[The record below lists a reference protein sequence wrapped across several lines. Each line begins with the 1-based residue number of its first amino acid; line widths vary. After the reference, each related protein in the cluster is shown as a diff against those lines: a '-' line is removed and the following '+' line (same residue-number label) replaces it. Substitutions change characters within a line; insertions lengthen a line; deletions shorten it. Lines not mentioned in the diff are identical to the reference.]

1 MRVLLTGA
9 TGFLGS
15 HLLKTLVSKG
25 YEVIVLKRTTSDMWR
40 LKGFENTFKSYDI
53 DRVPLQTAFE
63 EQPIDTIIHTACVY
77 GRKGESTKQI
87 LETNLMFGTELLN
100 VAISFNVRTFFNTG
114 TFFNAGAL
122 SYKYLNYYALS
133 KKQFEEWLQIAS
145 DKIQVVNL
153 KLGHMFGEQD
163 GNDKFTTWILN
174 ELKQEKPVI
183 PLTAGIQKRDFI
195 YIEDVVSA
203 YLTCLEQKE
212 CLKAFNDIE
221 VGTGV
226 LTPVRTFVELV
237 KEVLEKLHAKSIETQ
252 LNFGALPYREGEIM
266 EPQVDN
272 HILCSLG
279 WQPKR
284 NLEENVW
291 NFVKNELVFADNTK
305 V

>member
-15 HLLKTLVSKG
+15 HLLKALVSKG
-25 YEVIVLKRTTSDMWR
+25 YEVVVLKRSTSDMWR

-63 EQPIDTIIHTACVY
+63 EQPIDIVIHTACAY
-77 GRKGESTKQI
+77 GKKGESMQEI
-87 LETNLMFGTELLN
+87 LETNLMFGIKLLN
-100 VAISFNVRTFFNTG
+100 TSISFNSKSFFNTG
-114 TFFNAGAL
+114 TFFNIGAL

-133 KKQFEEWLQIAS
+133 KKQFEEWLQVAS
-145 DKIQVVNL
+145 DKIQVINL
-153 KLGHMFGEQD
+153 KLEHMFGEQD

-174 ELKQEKPVI
+174 ELKQEKPTI
-183 PLTAGIQKRDFI
+183 PLTAGTQKRDFI
-195 YIEDVVSA
+195 YIDDVVSA
-203 YLTCLEQKE
+203 YLTCLEQVPQ
-212 CLKAFNDIE
+212 LKNFNDIE

-226 LTPVRTFVELV
+226 LTPVKTFVTLV
-237 KEVLEKLHAKSIETQ
+237 KSTLEKLKGSPIETQ

-272 HILCSLG
+272 SVLCSLG

-284 NLEENVW
+284 TLEENIER
-291 NFVKNELVFADNTK
+291 FVKNEIQ
-305 V
+305 